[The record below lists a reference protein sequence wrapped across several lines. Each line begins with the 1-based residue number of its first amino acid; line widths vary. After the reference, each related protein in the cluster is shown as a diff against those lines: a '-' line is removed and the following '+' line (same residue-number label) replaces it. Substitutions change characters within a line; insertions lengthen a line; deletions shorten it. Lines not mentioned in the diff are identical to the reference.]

1 LLNRYNYGK
10 RHQTIAKVWWPS
22 SEQYEYFSKKS
33 ERVEQYYNNVQVSDW
48 QERCQ

>member
-22 SEQYEYFSKKS
+22 SGQRKVNETNVLRKFIKKKHNT
-33 ERVEQYYNNVQVSDW
+33 VLF
-48 QERCQ
+48 